1 MTEIIEMTRLL
12 WIEGDPMTV
21 GDLRAFVYKLGDND
35 DELTVSISPDA
46 NAFTI
51 EGDKGD

>member
-1 MTEIIEMTRLL
+1 MTEITEMTRLL
-12 WIEGDPMTV
+12 WVEGDPMTV
-21 GDLRAFVYKLGDND
+21 GDLKEFVYKLGDIE